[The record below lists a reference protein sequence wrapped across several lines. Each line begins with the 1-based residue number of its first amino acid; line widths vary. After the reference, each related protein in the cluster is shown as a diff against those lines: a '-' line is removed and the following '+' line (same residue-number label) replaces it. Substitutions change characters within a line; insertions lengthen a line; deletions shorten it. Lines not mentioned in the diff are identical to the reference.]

1 MTLLNLLS
9 VINKKHPD
17 ASREDVCRIVNELE
31 ERIINEIFS
40 PHGIERPRAELN
52 AESDMHVNL
61 ILKDEYISLYVY
73 FIYAV
78 LALRELDFES
88 SNSYS
93 LLFNEKFKE
102 LAIFY
107 RRNNLPVKNTIL
119 KGGI

>member
-17 ASREDVCRIVNELE
+17 ANREDVCRIVNELE